1 VKCVCVEKFCNECRG
16 NIVLNKGVYVCENC
30 GLEVAKHYKHY
41 VDSSYLITIE
51 GSSGCD
57 ARQYVGLGSRSDV
70 VGGLGSCIGRGKGGY
85 ETDYNKVPISKETA
99 TRMRHLDRI
108 YNFRARIREK
118 ESEYRVLKSLNRTVA
133 LLQVSQETKKRA
145 AYIYRKGVKILDK
158 NEITTHPVCMTGAL
172 FISVRE
178 YDEPITLQEIART
191 FEELGHRV
199 PVKSVLKVVEN
210 LKRLPGVKLKTRRS
224 EAYIP
229 RLVSKIV
236 RHPEVVERLKK
247 RRLSAS
253 GYQEQLKHH
262 ALALLE
268 RISREER
275 GGRHPFV
282 FAVSSVYAADL
293 LLEEI
298 LGRKHL
304 LTQKMLARITE
315 VAQYSIRDHNTTLF
329 KKCISEL
336 SSTEAP
342 LA

>member
-1 VKCVCVEKFCNECRG
+1 VVKCVCVEKFCNECRG

-118 ESEYRVLKSLNRTVA
+118 ESEYRVLKSLN
-133 LLQVSQETKKRA
+133 
-145 AYIYRKGVKILDK
+145 KGVKILDK
-158 NEITTHPVCMTGAL
+158 DEITTHPVCMTGAL